1 MLRIIS
7 PGKTAGPIG
16 LKFFVDI
23 HGWPGV
29 LQTKKNSN
37 FFLRAMPGIHIKD
50 FRFPAPPP
58 ALTKLYIARPRIY
71 LRLFFSL

>member
-1 MLRIIS
+1 MLGIIS

-37 FFLRAMPGIHIKD
+37 FFFTGNAGHTYKG
-50 FRFPAPPP
+50 F
-58 ALTKLYIARPRIY
+58 
-71 LRLFFSL
+71 